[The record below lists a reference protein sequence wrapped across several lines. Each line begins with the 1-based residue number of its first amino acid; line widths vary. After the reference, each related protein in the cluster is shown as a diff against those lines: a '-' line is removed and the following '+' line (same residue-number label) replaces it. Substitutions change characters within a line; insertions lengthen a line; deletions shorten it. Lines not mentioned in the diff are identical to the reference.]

1 MEPRRFLGLTS
12 ALALCMLPVLAPA
25 CHAEASVKASTNDQA
40 RGDDTET
47 ASAPAPA
54 PVAPAAAA
62 APAAPSTPPADAC
75 PLTCFEARGSERV
88 DLTNEEV
95 TQLRSALEP
104 VIGRMRSCSSAEEW
118 RRYGSAVVN
127 LRIAPDGTLAE
138 LGVDPHH
145 GREAQCFDDAGR
157 GASPSLSLPGRK
169 VVRCAEHC
177 VREAPRRGSGG
188 RRGRG
193 R

>member
-1 MEPRRFLGLTS
+1 
-12 ALALCMLPVLAPA
+12 MLPLFALLVLAPA
-25 CHAEASVKASTNDQA
+25 CHAEASIKASTNDS
-40 RGDDTET
+40 RDDDGT
-47 ASAPAPA
+47 ATTAAPPPAEPAPTSG
-54 PVAPAAAA
+54 APAAAA
-62 APAAPSTPPADAC
+62 AAAPASPPADAC

-88 DLTNEEV
+88 NVTNEEL

-104 VIGRMRSCSSAEEW
+104 VIGRMRGCSSAEEW
-118 RRYGSAVVN
+118 RRSGSAVVN

-145 GREAQCFDDAGR
+145 GRESQCFDDAGR
-157 GASPSLSLPGRK
+157 GASASLSLPGRK
-169 VVRCAEHC
+169 VVRCAERC
-177 VREAPRRGSGG
+177 VHEAPKRGGG